1 MLLTSFDS
9 RTTKQR
15 QDDYIWI
22 ISYTAVR
29 VGASVDVVIVG
40 SAVVE
45 SIVSDDD
52 GEDVGTIVDVNVDV
66 GTIVDGDGD
75 GDGDGDSVG
84 NTGAGKSPLDAFVGN
99 SLINDKDDEEDE
111 DDGDGDDDGG
121 GVSSLGALLG

>member
-1 MLLTSFDS
+1 
-9 RTTKQR
+9 
-15 QDDYIWI
+15 
-22 ISYTAVR
+22 

-66 GTIVDGDGD
+66 GTIVD

>member
-1 MLLTSFDS
+1 M
-9 RTTKQR
+9 
-15 QDDYIWI
+15 
-22 ISYTAVR
+22 
-29 VGASVDVVIVG
+29 GASVDVVIVG

-52 GEDVGTIVDVNVDV
+52 GEDVGTIV
-66 GTIVDGDGD
+66 DGD

>member
-1 MLLTSFDS
+1 VLLTSFDS

-52 GEDVGTIVDVNVDV
+52 GEDVGTIVDGDGDV
-66 GTIVDGDGD
+66 GTIVD